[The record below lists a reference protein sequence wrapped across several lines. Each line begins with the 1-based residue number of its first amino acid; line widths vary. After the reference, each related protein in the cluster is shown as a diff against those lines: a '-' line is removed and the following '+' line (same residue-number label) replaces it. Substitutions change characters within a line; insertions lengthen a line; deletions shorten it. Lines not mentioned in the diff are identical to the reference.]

1 SGRNRIGRSVWPW
14 WHPIVAPTAPTEHRM
29 TAYLIAKTAHIVF
42 VIAWM
47 AALFYLPRI
56 LLNLV
61 EAGDAPP
68 VLERLLL
75 MGRRLYRFGH
85 VMLGLAF
92 VRGRVRWLG
101 SRVRPASPTRVP
113 QGRGGRRA
121 NRGVGLR
128 LLRVW
133 VGCRAAPDVP
143 PVVAQGSGW
152 LHAKLGLVLL
162 LFAVWVVS
170 GRWLK
175 RVMRGGTLP
184 SASALRWF
192 NEIPV
197 LVLAGIVWLVLAK
210 PF

>member
-1 SGRNRIGRSVWPW
+1 
-14 WHPIVAPTAPTEHRM
+14 M

-68 VLERLLL
+68 VRERLLL

-85 VMLGLAF
+85 IMFGLAF
-92 VRGRVRWLG
+92 VLGLVLWLG
-101 SRVRPASPTRVP
+101 YRVI
-113 QGRGGRRA
+113 
-121 NRGVGLR
+121 
-128 LLRVW
+128 
-133 VGCRAAPDVP
+133 PDVP
-143 PVVAQGSGW
+143 TLVAQGSGW

-162 LFAVWVVS
+162 LFAAWVVS

-175 RVMRGGTLP
+175 RVARGGTLP
-184 SASALRWF
+184 SANALRWF

-197 LVLAGIVWLVLAK
+197 LVLAAIVWLVLAK